1 MEFLLSFTMKTKME
15 KFCTSL
21 GKKAKATAYISDSQF
36 IVCKNSE
43 FSAIEPPSCPK
54 YVQEHRQ

>member
-1 MEFLLSFTMKTKME
+1 MKTKME

-43 FSAIEPPSCPK
+43 FSATEPPSCPK